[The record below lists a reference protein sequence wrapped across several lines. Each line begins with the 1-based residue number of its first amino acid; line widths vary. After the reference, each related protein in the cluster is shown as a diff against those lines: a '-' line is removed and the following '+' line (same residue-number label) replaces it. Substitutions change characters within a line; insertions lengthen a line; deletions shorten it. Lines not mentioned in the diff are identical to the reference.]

1 MFVHMNIKPMD
12 GVDMSEEHQDL
23 FLVLDAAKDGE
34 RGGAADSVD
43 KGERRLELDAA
54 DMQRQVGDHRN
65 LSSKGASQ
73 GMGLGKRSEDYKDRR
88 RQECHQD
95 KATDELALAH
105 TVGGGGGVGE
115 RCGGVS
121 ERDRWGGRSGGC
133 TEIK

>member
-105 TVGGGGGVGE
+105 TVGGGGG
-115 RCGGVS
+115 GGGKM
-121 ERDRWGGRSGGC
+121 RWRQ
-133 TEIK
+133 